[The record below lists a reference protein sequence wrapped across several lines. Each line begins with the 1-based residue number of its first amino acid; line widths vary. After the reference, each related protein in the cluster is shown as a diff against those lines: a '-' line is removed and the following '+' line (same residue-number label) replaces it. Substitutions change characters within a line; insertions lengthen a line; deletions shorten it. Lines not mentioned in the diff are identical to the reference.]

1 MKKSKT
7 STDFFGIGP
16 FAKHRDEI
24 ADFGSGMYLS
34 YAILE
39 VIQKQK
45 ALEKL
50 YFNAMALE
58 DEENMIL
65 YKEELEL
72 LQTSFNASLITT
84 FASMP
89 EIS

>member
-1 MKKSKT
+1 MKKSN
-7 STDFFGIGP
+7 SPTDFFGVGP
-16 FAKHRDEI
+16 FAKHRNEI
-24 ADFGSGMYLS
+24 SMFGSNMYLS

-50 YFNAMALE
+50 YLNAIALD

-65 YKEELEL
+65 YKEELESL
-72 LQTSFNASLITT
+72 RTTFNATLITT

>member
-7 STDFFGIGP
+7 STGFFGVGP

-24 ADFGSGMYLS
+24 ANFGSNMYLS

-39 VIQKQK
+39 ILQKQK
-45 ALEKL
+45 ALEEL
-50 YFNAMALE
+50 YLNALALD
-58 DEENMIL
+58 DEKNMIL
-65 YKEELEL
+65 YKEELEI
-72 LQTSFNASLITT
+72 LQTSFNATLITT
-84 FASMP
+84 FAAMP

>member
-1 MKKSKT
+1 MN
-7 STDFFGIGP
+7 
-16 FAKHRDEI
+16 
-24 ADFGSGMYLS
+24 LS

-50 YFNAMALE
+50 YFNAMALD

-72 LQTSFNASLITT
+72 LRTSFNASLITT